1 MSLVRVA
8 FVDDDGGWRETSIT
22 SAAASRKA
30 LTALI
35 VPGAR
40 VMGRMINVAGST
52 TLQMNAAALGLL
64 ADELAQPAQSCIA
77 AVGSLV
83 EGRRLAC
90 VASRTDIER
99 WRAIAKQQGMTP
111 DVIVPDFAL
120 LPLPGA
126 GSATT
131 ASHDG
136 EIVART
142 NDLAFAC
149 QPELAALLLGG
160 CSIDDRNFEE
170 EVIRSVR
177 SGALASAPDFA
188 RAMPERTGSNQPPV
202 AVGRI
207 VAAASVALVL
217 GAAAPW
223 VHAMR
228 LDGAARDV
236 REAAE
241 TVARTALPGAD
252 RIVNARAQ
260 LEEALLPVRSGQ
272 ALVNAAAAIVE
283 GASTAPGVSISRLEA
298 DVANAVSATLSV
310 PRLED
315 LEPVRLRL
323 AEHGLTAIETPGPA
337 TGGMIAVDIT
347 VRVQP

>member
-22 SAAASRKA
+22 SAAGPRKA
-30 LTALI
+30 LTALV

-40 VMGRMINVAGST
+40 VLGRMVDVGGST
-52 TLQMNAAALGLL
+52 TLQMNAAALGML
-64 ADELAQPAQSCIA
+64 ADELAQPAQACVA
-77 AVGSLV
+77 AVGALV
-83 EGRRLAC
+83 DGRRLAC
-90 VASRTDIER
+90 VAARADIER
-99 WRAIAKQQGMTP
+99 WRGIAKQHGMTP

-120 LPLPGA
+120 LPLPIA

-131 ASHDG
+131 ASHEG

-142 NDLAFAC
+142 SDLAFTC
-149 QPELAALLLGG
+149 QPELASLLLGG
-160 CSIDDRNFEE
+160 CSIDGRSFED
-170 EVIRSVR
+170 EVIRSAR

-188 RAMPERTGSNQPPV
+188 RAMPERSGNSQRPV

-207 VAAASVALVL
+207 AAAAGVALVL

-228 LDGAARDV
+228 LDGAARDF
-236 REAAE
+236 REDAE

-283 GASTAPGVSISRLEA
+283 GASSSPGVSISRLEA
-298 DVANAVSATLSV
+298 DVANAVSATVSV
-310 PRLED
+310 ARLED
-315 LEPVRLRL
+315 LEPVRLAL